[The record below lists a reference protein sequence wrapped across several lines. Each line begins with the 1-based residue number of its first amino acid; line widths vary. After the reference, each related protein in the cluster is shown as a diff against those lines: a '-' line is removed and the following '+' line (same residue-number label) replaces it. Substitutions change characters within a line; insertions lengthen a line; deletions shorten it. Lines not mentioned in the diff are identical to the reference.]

1 MIAISTPSAL
11 GKLTEYFFFSQ
22 PRKRINR
29 YGIRK
34 KGDLGLTII
43 IRDPRIEEKL
53 VQSPAASRI
62 FPCSNIERLARDARN
77 LSCAIPLASLGAIL
91 ERFFEAEN
99 ILAKGKKAIFFSS
112 INRLLRRGVAAGMPA
127 EPCQAACG

>member
-1 MIAISTPSAL
+1 MES
-11 GKLTEYFFFSQ
+11 G
-22 PRKRINR
+22 
-29 YGIRK
+29 K

-99 ILAKGKKAIFFSS
+99 VLPREKKSDIFLFVPSQHKS
-112 INRLLRRGVAAGMPA
+112 PLRRGVAAGMPA